1 MSIETKTDL
10 NEQTVEKLQDLTRI
24 NIDAEKGFREAAE
37 SIDNMAVAETFREL
51 ATQRAAN
58 AEELR
63 QYCNCNG
70 EEAVCDGSFSAKFHR
85 VWMDLRGKLNG
96 GDTHVVLCEAERGED
111 HIKAAYEDALKE
123 TAGSAMN
130 DVLMR
135 QYAGVKAGHDRVR
148 DMRDA
153 HAEK

>member
-1 MSIETKTDL
+1 MSIETKHDL
-10 NEQTVEKLQDLTRI
+10 NPETISKIKDLTRI
-24 NIDAEKGFREAAE
+24 NIDSEKGFTDAA
-37 SIDNMAVAETFREL
+37 NMIENVAVSETFREL
-51 ATQRAAN
+51 ASQRAAN
-58 AEELR
+58 VEQLR
-63 QYCNCNG
+63 QFCSLNG
-70 EEAVCDGSFSAKFHR
+70 EEPTCEGSYAAKFHR
-85 VWMDLRGKLNG
+85 VWMELRNKLNG
-96 GDTHVVLCEAERGED
+96 GDTHVILCEAERGED

-135 QYAGVKAGHDRVR
+135 QYADVKAGHDRVR